1 MVTSD
6 VLESLQPSLL
16 ARAHE
21 LAPEAGED
29 LLQEAY
35 VRYLTHPPRASTPAQ
50 LKHWFRTTM
59 RNLRMDTFR
68 RRPIDRQ

>member
-16 ARAHE
+16 ARAEE
-21 LAPEAGED
+21 LAPGAGRD

-35 VRYLTHPPRASTPAQ
+35 MCFVTHPPELRTATE
-50 LKHWFRTTM
+50 LKHWFRTTL
-59 RNLRMDTFR
+59 RNLRAEAFKGHLINWR
-68 RRPIDRQ
+68 

>member
-16 ARAHE
+16 ARARE
-21 LAPEAGED
+21 LAPDACED

-35 VRYLTHPPRASTPAQ
+35 LRYLESDPKFTTITA

-59 RNLRMDTFR
+59 RNLQVDSFR
-68 RRPIDRQ
+68 LQALNRP

>member
-16 ARAHE
+16 ARARE
-21 LAPEAGED
+21 LAPDAGED

-35 VRYLTHPPRASTPAQ
+35 LRYLAHPPRATTPGQ
-50 LKHWFRTTM
+50 LKHWFRTTL
-59 RNLRMDTFR
+59 RNLRMDSFSGR
-68 RRPIDRQ
+68 LINWR